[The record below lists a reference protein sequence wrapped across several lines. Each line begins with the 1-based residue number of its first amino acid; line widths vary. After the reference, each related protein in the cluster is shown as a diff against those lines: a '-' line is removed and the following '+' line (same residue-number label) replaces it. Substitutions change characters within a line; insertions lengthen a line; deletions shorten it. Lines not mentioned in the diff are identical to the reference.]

1 MVQFWSKAAV
11 VNNCVIFDKNLAI
24 SEQLRSDVL
33 ARLHC
38 SHPGQEAMM
47 SASEYI
53 WWPFHQFRT
62 KYPFWKNLKSTSKSY
77 ACKPQPELDPN
88 QELELDIYCPIVD

>member
-53 WWPFHQFRT
+53 WWPFHQNLPISN
-62 KYPFWKNLKSTSKSY
+62 KVPF
-77 ACKPQPELDPN
+77 
-88 QELELDIYCPIVD
+88 LEEPKVDFKVLCL